1 MRAKARKEHRFMNIV
16 YPAICHFEDGGYWC
30 EFPDLE
36 GCFSQG
42 DTELEIVG
50 NARESLEGYVISLL
64 ERGCELPKA
73 SAITGLHAEDGG
85 FTTYISCDISGSGK
99 FVRKNVTLPEWLS
112 VRAEKASI
120 NFSQTL
126 QESLFKKLGI
136 SADVTA

>member
-1 MRAKARKEHRFMNIV
+1 MNIV

-42 DTELEIVG
+42 DTELEVVE
-50 NARESLEGYVISLL
+50 NAKEALEGYVASVL
-64 ERGCELPKA
+64 ERGGVLPKP
-73 SAITGLHAEDGG
+73 STIKSLHSENKG
-85 FTTYISCDISGSGK
+85 FLTYISCDISSSRK

-136 SADVTA
+136 TATAAN

>member
-1 MRAKARKEHRFMNIV
+1 MNII
-16 YPAICHFEDGGYWC
+16 YPAICHYEDDGYWC
-30 EFPDLE
+30 EFPDLD

-42 DTELEIVG
+42 DTELEIVE
-50 NARESLEGYVISLL
+50 NAKEALEGYVISIL
-64 ERGCELPKA
+64 ERGGNLPQA
-73 SAITGLHAEDGG
+73 STIKDLHLEDSD
-85 FTTYISCDISGSGK
+85 FSTYISCDISTSGK

-136 SADVTA
+136 STSVTI